1 MVVKLRGG
9 VMSANESETTVVP
22 IESDMRVLLRAKR
35 AGLSD
40 VGKETGEDY
49 CAPVSQISGQS
60 VHEIDHL
67 IAGLQGARQKL
78 NNDRDR
84 LHREIVQRC
93 LAGR

>member
-1 MVVKLRGG
+1 MAVKLRGG

-40 VGKETGEDY
+40 VSKETGEDY
-49 CAPVSQISGQS
+49 CAQVSQISGQS

-78 NNDRDR
+78 NNDRGR